1 MVNTTTARP
10 KPIFR
15 TSFGT
20 FLAIVR
26 IGGAN
31 YLDNQP
37 AFELKNIFWTV
48 AVGEAF
54 TVDANTIGLMPD
66 EFTRASQIAVLKETY
81 DTNIVA
87 SVGIFADLSSLIE
100 QSFPEAQWK
109 TKAVEAGSKYWGK
122 AASNAAKCT
131 SALSAGVLF
140 ITNNHAA
147 LLLGGMILTFQADFT
162 ALSTG
167 NETSKTN
174 YKNAEIEAGLQT
186 DAKVIACNEL
196 YVRYMVMA
204 KVAKN
209 IFRNDKAMKNG
220 FVYGT
225 IKKTLNPQHQVLETV
240 KIKKASSKTIHN
252 AVIDAVITNTGTIPV
267 LVCPGKIACTPPV
280 IIEEVKK
287 AKEEIKEETPVE
299 TKEPIAEPEETK
311 APEKETT
318 KEEEETKSEEPKAL
332 TLTVGV
338 NLSPGET
345 MINTLGVVVTFTV
358 LNPLVGGEITIKRT
372 VNEN

>member
-1 MVNTTTARP
+1 
-10 KPIFR
+10 
-15 TSFGT
+15 
-20 FLAIVR
+20 
-26 IGGAN
+26 
-31 YLDNQP
+31 
-37 AFELKNIFWTV
+37 
-48 AVGEAF
+48 
-54 TVDANTIGLMPD
+54 
-66 EFTRASQIAVLKETY
+66 
-81 DTNIVA
+81 
-87 SVGIFADLSSLIE
+87 
-100 QSFPEAQWK
+100 
-109 TKAVEAGSKYWGK
+109 
-122 AASNAAKCT
+122 
-131 SALSAGVLF
+131 
-140 ITNNHAA
+140 
-147 LLLGGMILTFQADFT
+147 
-162 ALSTG
+162 
-167 NETSKTN
+167 
-174 YKNAEIEAGLQT
+174 
-186 DAKVIACNEL
+186 
-196 YVRYMVMA
+196 MA